1 MANKQE
7 TTEHIEKLVEAIKE
21 LPDLAIDS
29 MEQIRPITYEL
40 NKSIRTLTKWWRGVS
55 FTVGKK

>member
-1 MANKQE
+1 MKNKQE
-7 TTEHIEKLVEAIKE
+7 TTEHIEKLVEAIRE

-40 NKSIRTLTKWWRGVS
+40 NKSIRALTKWWMGVS